1 MEKFIETLN
10 TIAENEYKV
19 QELPGVLPFSEK
31 QKRNF
36 LLKQILMRVATG
48 VGEIA
53 TLSEPEVLQTN
64 TNESLLKD
72 SIAKLFMNVLRLAKI
87 QNLDEELLYA
97 DIRRLLSKA

>member
-1 MEKFIETLN
+1 MEKFIETLHSVE
-10 TIAENEYKV
+10 THGYKV
-19 QELPGVLPFSEK
+19 KELPGVLPFSEE

-53 TLSEPEVLQTN
+53 TLSEPEMSPSN
-64 TNESLLKD
+64 TSENLLKD
-72 SIAKLFMNVLRLAKI
+72 SIVKLFMNVLRLAKI

-97 DIRRLLSKA
+97 DVQRLLSKA

>member
-1 MEKFIETLN
+1 MEKFIETLSS
-10 TIAENEYKV
+10 IEGNEYKV
-19 QELPGVLPFSEK
+19 RELPGVLPFSEK

-53 TLSEPEVLQTN
+53 TLSEPEVPQSN
-64 TNESLLKD
+64 TNENLLKD

-97 DIRRLLSKA
+97 DVQRLLSKA